1 MKKLSLLFI
10 MGLLIVSC
18 GKDYEIYTKE
28 QKKEMYQTA
37 LEEERNGKNEKIEEI
52 HSTLKKLEEAAKNGD
67 KEAYNERSEWDYVI
81 KMSFQPNSDPNIK
94 ADLLNRKW

>member
-1 MKKLSLLFI
+1 MEKLSLLFI

-52 HSTLKKLEEAAKNGD
+52 HNALKKLEEAAKNGD

>member
-1 MKKLSLLFI
+1 
-10 MGLLIVSC
+10 
-18 GKDYEIYTKE
+18 
-28 QKKEMYQTA
+28 MYQTA

-52 HSTLKKLEEAAKNGD
+52 HNTLKKLEEAAKNGD

>member
-28 QKKEMYQTA
+28 QKKDMYQTA
-37 LEEERNGKNEKIEEI
+37 LEEERNGKTEKIEEI
-52 HSTLKKLEEAAKNGD
+52 HNTLKKLEEAAKNGD

>member
-37 LEEERNGKNEKIEEI
+37 VEEERNGKNEKIEEI
-52 HSTLKKLEEAAKNGD
+52 HNTLKKLEEAAKNGD

>member
-18 GKDYEIYTKE
+18 GKDYEVYTKE
-28 QKKEMYQTA
+28 QKKEIYQTA

-52 HSTLKKLEEAAKNGD
+52 HNTLKKLEEAAKNGD

>member
-18 GKDYEIYTKE
+18 GKDYEVYTKE
-28 QKKEMYQTA
+28 QKKQMYIEA
-37 LEEERNGKNEKIEEI
+37 LAEAEKGNSEKNEKIRE
-52 HSTLKKLEEAAKNGD
+52 LRKKLSTAAENGD
-67 KEAYNERSEWDYVI
+67 KEAYSEYREWFSVINEVAFEKDT
-81 KMSFQPNSDPNIK
+81 PTEK

>member
-10 MGLLIVSC
+10 IGLLIVSC

-52 HSTLKKLEEAAKNGD
+52 HNTLKKLEEAAKNGD

>member
-10 MGLLIVSC
+10 LGLLIVSC
-18 GKDYEIYTKE
+18 GKDYEVYTKE

-52 HSTLKKLEEAAKNGD
+52 HNTLKKLEEAAKNGD

>member
-1 MKKLSLLFI
+1 MKKLSLLCI

-52 HSTLKKLEEAAKNGD
+52 HNTLKKLEEAAKNGD